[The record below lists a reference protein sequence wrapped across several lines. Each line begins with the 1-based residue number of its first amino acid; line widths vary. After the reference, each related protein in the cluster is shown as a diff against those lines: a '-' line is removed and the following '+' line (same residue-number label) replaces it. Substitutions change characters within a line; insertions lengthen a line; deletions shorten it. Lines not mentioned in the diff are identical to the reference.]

1 MISSRVLGRLTIS
14 VALILLGMLLGWLLV
29 GGGLSHL
36 LGGGT
41 QPSALAAP
49 DLPAGGYQAEPDQD
63 FFTCTSIGVAVF
75 TTRIHVECSPAA
87 PGNIRFFA
95 LGTSDSD
102 HTARTLSLLSMAH
115 VTGKPLY
122 IAYDASDT
130 SGEAIGCQTE
140 DCRLIQ
146 HAIILP

>member
-1 MISSRVLGRLTIS
+1 MNVSRLFGRLATS
-14 VALILLGMLLGWLLV
+14 LALVLLGMVPLWLLLGEGV
-29 GGGLSHL
+29 DVSQGD
-36 LGGGT
+36 T
-41 QPSALAAP
+41 AQAAV
-49 DLPAGGYQAEPDQD
+49 DLEPGAYQASPDQD
-63 FFTCTSIGVAVF
+63 FFTCTSTGVAVF

-95 LGTSDSD
+95 LGTSDAN